1 MPHSQN
7 REDQLNHIM
16 PDNNHVLH
24 IVHLVEDLTIGGLE
38 KVLATI
44 ALNLNRK
51 KYKVSVWCLR
61 EGGFFA
67 HKLLEEGIEVKIV
80 RIATARNPINI
91 YRLYKLLKIRRFD
104 IIHTHAY
111 SAGTIGRVCGFLAGI
126 PVIISHNHSVYA
138 YYKKYNHFVE
148 WILSHITDRIVCVSD
163 MVKRFAIQ
171 TQKINSK
178 KLLTIRNGIDDE
190 PLVQDMTTANLRKGW
205 GIPIDHPVV
214 CTITHLEEHKGV
226 VYLIKAASLLLK
238 SRENVT
244 FLLVGNGS
252 LKDSLIKL
260 CMKLNIEKRVIF
272 TGERIDTPEILSL
285 IDVFVL
291 PSIREGLGLSILEA
305 MSHGKPIIATKV
317 GGIPEIVTDGVNGIL
332 VPPCNPD
339 ALVSALETLLKNKE
353 KREQMGFH
361 GKRICNESFGSKAM
375 VNKIELLYDE
385 LLSEK

>member
-1 MPHSQN
+1 M
-7 REDQLNHIM
+7 
-16 PDNNHVLH
+16 
-24 IVHLVEDLTIGGLE
+24 
-38 KVLATI
+38 
-44 ALNLNRK
+44 
-51 KYKVSVWCLR
+51 
-61 EGGFFA
+61 
-67 HKLLEEGIEVKIV
+67 
-80 RIATARNPINI
+80 
-91 YRLYKLLKIRRFD
+91 
-104 IIHTHAY
+104 
-111 SAGTIGRVCGFLAGI
+111 GFLAGI